1 MRISQN
7 CLDII
12 RKWEGYRTDAY
23 LDPVGIPTIGYGT
36 IKYPDGRKVSMGE
49 KVTKAQA
56 EEYLAFEVDKVVKA
70 LATHLKNVAV
80 NQNQFDAIVSLC
92 YNIGVGGFSGSTI
105 LKKLKAGDLA
115 AAAAGFD
122 LWNKGTVKGVKKV
135 LPGLTNRRR
144 EERALFEKAGP
155 GGDPIAVP
163 NMESGVAPAGKTP
176 ETKKAPLTIL
186 KKGSQGRDVSLWQ
199 TFLNTQGIGVTV
211 DGDFGPKTVK
221 ATKAYQKQSGIGVD
235 GEVGPKTIK
244 SAVKHGFKGFEA
256 NDSNDKNTIVKAVEA
271 TPVSHLNIFT
281 GLSKVDQI
289 NAAKLAGVCP
299 ALQSRGQKFIE
310 AAAAD
315 GVIVQI
321 VQGLRTFAEQD
332 ELFKKGRTKPGKR
345 VTNARGGQS
354 NHNFG
359 LALDFAPVVGGKVSW
374 DEKLYRPFGKWAAA
388 AGLSWGGNWTKFKDL
403 PHVEYLKGHSLAQ
416 IQELYRKGGLSM
428 VWSAIK

>member
-1 MRISQN
+1 MKISKN

-12 RKWEGYRTDAY
+12 KKWEGYKTDAY

-36 IKYPDGRKVSMGE
+36 IKYPDGRRVRLGE
-49 KVTKAQA
+49 KVTQAQA
-56 EEYLAFEVDKVVKA
+56 EEYLAFEVDAVVRA

-80 NQNQFDAIVSLC
+80 TQNQFDAIVSLC
-92 YNIGVGGFSGSTI
+92 YNIGVGGFSGSTV
-105 LKKLKAGDLA
+105 LRKLKAGDLA
-115 AAAAGFD
+115 GAAAGFD
-122 LWNKGTVKGVKKV
+122 LWNKGTVKGVKKA

-155 GGDPIAVP
+155 GGDPVPPSGKADPGTAV
-163 NMESGVAPAGKTP
+163 
-176 ETKKAPLTIL
+176 TKKAPLTIL
-186 KKGSQGRDVSLWQ
+186 MKGSQGRDVSLWQ
-199 TFLNTQGIGVTV
+199 AFLNTQGSAVTV

-221 ATKAYQKQSGIGVD
+221 ATKAYQKQCGIGVD
-235 GEVGPKTIK
+235 GEVGPNTIK

-256 NDSNDKNTIVKAVEA
+256 NDSNDKNTIVKTVEA

-310 AAAAD
+310 AAAAE

-388 AGLSWGGNWTKFKDL
+388 AGLSWGGNWKRFKDL
-403 PHVEYLKGHSLAQ
+403 PHVEYMKGHSLAQ
-416 IQELYRKGGLSM
+416 IQELYRKGGLSK
-428 VWSAIK
+428 VWSEIK